1 MKLIKE
7 KKIYT
12 GNGVIENGYIRFDEK
27 IEEVGDMAGFEPK
40 EGDLEVSCAG
50 TMVVPGFIDIHS
62 HGGYGKDNMDATPDE
77 IDEMVKQ
84 MTKQEGITTYF
95 CTTMTQTYEN
105 KILLILRNRM
115 KKHWQNGMRSAAVSC
130 VLLLMRRK
138 RQIHHLRHGARKM
151 ELS

>member
-12 GNGVIENGYIRFDEK
+12 GDGVIENGYIRFGEK
-27 IEEVGDMAGFEPK
+27 IEEIGDMAGFEPK
-40 EGDLEVSCAG
+40 GDDLEVKCAG
-50 TMVVPGFIDIHS
+50 TIVVPGFIDIHS

-84 MTKQEGITTYF
+84 MTKKEGITTYF

-105 KILLILRNRM
+105 IEKAI
-115 KKHWQNGMRSAAVSC
+115 QNIHDAA
-130 VLLLMRRK
+130 
-138 RQIHHLRHGARKM
+138 
-151 ELS
+151 

>member
-77 IDEMVKQ
+77 IDEADDKA
-84 MTKQEGITTYF
+84 GGNHNLFLYN
-95 CTTMTQTYEN
+95 YDSD
-105 KILLILRNRM
+105 L
-115 KKHWQNGMRSAAVSC
+115 
-130 VLLLMRRK
+130 
-138 RQIHHLRHGARKM
+138 
-151 ELS
+151 

>member
-12 GNGVIENGYIRFDEK
+12 GEGMIENGYIRFDEK
-27 IEEVGDMAGFEPK
+27 IEEVGDMTGFEPK
-40 EGDLEVSCAG
+40 EDDLEVNCAG

-95 CTTMTQTYEN
+95 CTTMAQT
-105 KILLILRNRM
+105 
-115 KKHWQNGMRSAAVSC
+115 
-130 VLLLMRRK
+130 
-138 RQIHHLRHGARKM
+138 
-151 ELS
+151 

>member
-62 HGGYGKDNMDATPDE
+62 HGGYGKAECMLLRMKSDSILIRMQKSHMYYVN
-77 IDEMVKQ
+77 I
-84 MTKQEGITTYF
+84 
-95 CTTMTQTYEN
+95 CTVWE
-105 KILLILRNRM
+105 ILLVEWILT
-115 KKHWQNGMRSAAVSC
+115 
-130 VLLLMRRK
+130 
-138 RQIHHLRHGARKM
+138 
-151 ELS
+151 

>member
-50 TMVVPGFIDIHS
+50 KWLFLDSLTFIVMAVM
-62 HGGYGKDNMDATPDE
+62 GK
-77 IDEMVKQ
+77 
-84 MTKQEGITTYF
+84 ITW
-95 CTTMTQTYEN
+95 M
-105 KILLILRNRM
+105 LHRM
-115 KKHWQNGMRSAAVSC
+115 R
-130 VLLLMRRK
+130 LMRW
-138 RQIHHLRHGARKM
+138 
-151 ELS
+151 LSR

>member
-50 TMVVPGFIDIHS
+50 TMVVPGFIDIHRW
-62 HGGYGKDNMDATPDE
+62 HE
-77 IDEMVKQ
+77 IPFSC
-84 MTKQEGITTYF
+84 G
-95 CTTMTQTYEN
+95 CTGSEISDCRSKRHYNRRNTEN
-105 KILLILRNRM
+105 GAYK
-115 KKHWQNGMRSAAVSC
+115 
-130 VLLLMRRK
+130 RR
-138 RQIHHLRHGARKM
+138 
-151 ELS
+151 